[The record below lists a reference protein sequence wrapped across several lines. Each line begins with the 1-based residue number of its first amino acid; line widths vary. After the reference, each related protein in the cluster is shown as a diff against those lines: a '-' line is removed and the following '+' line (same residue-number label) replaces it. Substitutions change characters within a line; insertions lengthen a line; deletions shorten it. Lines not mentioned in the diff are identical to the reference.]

1 MAKPFQSFCQQVF
14 YLLQVLIHIKQQIR
28 VTLLVKIRPLIYL
41 KTYMLV
47 APAACGFCSFTVTVL
62 LVHRHGFN
70 RIIVC
75 SVVYKPYPYTL
86 TAKLRQKTP
95 LFSRAQ
101 PLKTRP
107 GGSLVLAIIIF
118 STPAIACGTYAFMR
132 AISPSVKK
140 PWVALTDLSHISVRV
155 FITPS
160 VLFLTTKIPVIL
172 HKQARFLYII
182 QSKICRKSIA
192 RRFDELQAAKIT
204 VKINLNRHF
213 KRLSTDISAKA
224 RYFFKNP
231 L

>member
-14 YLLQVLIHIKQQIR
+14 YLLQVLIHIKQRIR
-28 VTLLVKIRPLIYL
+28 VTLLVKIRPLIHL
-41 KTYMLV
+41 KNLYARCPRCLR
-47 APAACGFCSFTVTVL
+47 VL

-86 TAKLRQKTP
+86 TAKLKHKTSR
-95 LFSRAQ
+95 FSRTQ

-107 GGSLVLAIIIF
+107 GESLVLAIIIF

-172 HKQARFLYII
+172 HKQARFLHII
-182 QSKICRKSIA
+182 QSKICRK
-192 RRFDELQAAKIT
+192 
-204 VKINLNRHF
+204 
-213 KRLSTDISAKA
+213 
-224 RYFFKNP
+224 
-231 L
+231 

>member
-1 MAKPFQSFCQQVF
+1 MSTSF
-14 YLLQVLIHIKQQIR
+14 LS
-28 VTLLVKIRPLIYL
+28 
-41 KTYMLV
+41 
-47 APAACGFCSFTVTVL
+47 PASFDSYKAANTGYSARQNSSAYIPQNLYARLPRCLRVL

-70 RIIVC
+70 RIIVY
-75 SVVYKPYPYTL
+75 SVVYKPYSYTL
-86 TAKLRQKTP
+86 TAKLRRKTP

-107 GGSLVLAIIIF
+107 GESLVLEIIIL

-172 HKQARFLYII
+172 HKQAGFLHII

-192 RRFDELQAAKIT
+192 GRFDALQVAKIT
-204 VKINLNRHF
+204 VKINLNWHF
-213 KRLSTDISAKA
+213 KRLSTDISTKA
-224 RYFFKNP
+224 RYFFKNSP
-231 L
+231 